1 MVIGPV
7 RNCTSAE
14 ILIILSNFLIQNSN
28 FNFKIT
34 KMTKSNKKISLG
46 TVVVVFC
53 AASAHQN
60 INPELTRKV
69 WFQRQT
75 HTCRQT
81 TELCTLYIAQCG
93 MRQSLR
99 RMRQSLR
106 RMRSCSALH
115 SSVGHIMG
123 VAVHCGPYCG
133 CCSALWEYLS
143 AILFLNSVRTKSKK
157 DRQNTSS
164 FRVLAELRHFER

>member
-1 MVIGPV
+1 MAHLLDK
-7 RNCTSAE
+7 T
-14 ILIILSNFLIQNSN
+14 IIY
-28 FNFKIT
+28 
-34 KMTKSNKKISLG
+34 KISLPTCQG
-46 TVVVVFC
+46 KPKSKTWDLSRHRSSLLVVFC

-60 INPELTRKV
+60 INPKVARKV

-75 HTCRQT
+75 HRQT

-157 DRQNTSS
+157 DRRNTSS
-164 FRVLAELRHFER
+164 FRVLAELRRFER

>member
-1 MVIGPV
+1 MHSRESTG
-7 RNCTSAE
+7 RWRSSARTHAPSHTYTRARLIM
-14 ILIILSNFLIQNSN
+14 ILV
-28 FNFKIT
+28 
-34 KMTKSNKKISLG
+34 G

-60 INPELTRKV
+60 INPKVARKV

-75 HTCRQT
+75 HRQT

-106 RMRSCSALH
+106 RMWSCSALH

-157 DRQNTSS
+157 DRRNTSS
-164 FRVLAELRHFER
+164 FRVLAEIRRFER